1 MRFKNNDIATLT
13 LTFGVGI
20 ILILMSML
28 TSCSHKVR
36 YITETVEVPKI
47 QKEYVN
53 RVDSIYIKDVDSV
66 FVDRYLKSD
75 TQYIETTKIKYRDR
89 YALHTDTL
97 LKTDSIFVPVRYDN
111 PELLSEIDTLN
122 HKLNE
127 SAVKEKLHKHTIK
140 MYNYTLLIGA
150 LCLILFNLNKIKKIF
165 KWLIKFIKKLI

>member
-36 YITETVEVPKI
+36 YVTQTVEIPKI

-66 FVDRYLKSD
+66 YTDRYIKSD
-75 TQYIETTKIKYRDR
+75 TVYIEKNRIKYRDR
-89 YALHTDTL
+89 YALHTDTV

-111 PELLSEIDTLN
+111 PELISEIN
-122 HKLNE
+122 KLKTD
-127 SAVKEKLHKHTIK
+127 STVKEKIYNHSIK
-140 MYNYTLLIGA
+140 VHRYVILIFII
-150 LCLILFNLNKIKKIF
+150 CLILFNIKK
-165 KWLIKFIKKLI
+165 IKKLIDLIRKVI

>member
-13 LTFGVGI
+13 LTLGVGI
-20 ILILMSML
+20 ILILLSML

-53 RVDSIYIKDVDSV
+53 RVDSVYIKDIDSV

-75 TQYIETTKIKYRDR
+75 TQYIETTKIKYRNR
-89 YALHTDTL
+89 YAIHTDTL

-111 PELLSEIDTLN
+111 PELLSEIEKIKTD
-122 HKLNE
+122 

-140 MYNYTLLIGA
+140 VYNYTLLIGA
-150 LCLILFNLNKIKKIF
+150 LCLILFNLNKFKKIF
-165 KWLIKFIKKLI
+165 KWLIKKLI

>member
-36 YITETVEVPKI
+36 YITQTVEVPKI

-111 PELLSEIDTLN
+111 PDLISEIDTLN
-122 HKLNE
+122 KKLNDY
-127 SAVKEKLHKHTIK
+127 AVKEKLHIHTIK
-140 MYNYTLLIGA
+140 MYRYVILMFV

-165 KWLIKFIKKLI
+165 KWLIKFIKRLI

>member
-13 LTFGVGI
+13 LTLGVGI

-36 YITETVEVPKI
+36 YITQTVEVPKI

-53 RVDSIYIKDVDSV
+53 RVDSVFIKDVDSV

-89 YALHTDTL
+89 YALHTDTIL
-97 LKTDSIFVPVRYDN
+97 RTDSVFVPVKYQDPALIEEINKIKTDS
-111 PELLSEIDTLN
+111 
-122 HKLNE
+122 
-127 SAVKEKLHKHTIK
+127 AVKDKLHKHTIK
-140 MYNYTLLIGA
+140 VYNYIILIGV

-165 KWLIKFIKKLI
+165 KWLIKFIKRLI

>member
-13 LTFGVGI
+13 LTLGVGI
-20 ILILMSML
+20 ILILLSML

-97 LKTDSIFVPVRYDN
+97 LKTDSIFVPVKYQDPN
-111 PELLSEIDTLN
+111 LIEEIN
-122 HKLNE
+122 KLKTE

-140 MYNYTLLIGA
+140 MYNYTLLIGL
-150 LCLILFNLNKIKKIF
+150 LCLALFNFDKIKKLI
-165 KWLIKFIKKLI
+165 KWLIKFIKRLI

>member
-36 YITETVEVPKI
+36 YITQTVEIPKI

-75 TQYIETTKIKYRDR
+75 TQYIETTKIKYRNR

-111 PELLSEIDTLN
+111 PELLSEIG
-122 HKLNE
+122 KLKTD

-140 MYNYTLLIGA
+140 MYNYTLLIG
-150 LCLILFNLNKIKKIF
+150 LICVALFNFDKVKKLI
-165 KWLIKFIKKLI
+165 KWLIKFIKRLI

>member
-1 MRFKNNDIATLT
+1 MKFKNNDIATLT

-36 YITETVEVPKI
+36 YVTQTVEIPKI

-75 TQYIETTKIKYRDR
+75 TQYIETTKIKYRNR
-89 YALHTDTL
+89 YALHTDTI
-97 LKTDSIFVPVRYDN
+97 LKTDSIFIPVRYDN
-111 PELLSEIDTLN
+111 PDLISEIG
-122 HKLNE
+122 KLKTD
-127 SAVKEKLHKHTIK
+127 SSVKEKIYKHTIK
-140 MYNYTLLIGA
+140 VYNYTLLIGA
-150 LCLILFNLNKIKKIF
+150 LCLILFNFNKIKKIF
-165 KWLIKFIKKLI
+165 KWLIKFIKRLI

>member
-36 YITETVEVPKI
+36 YITQTVEIPKI

-75 TQYIETTKIKYRDR
+75 TQYIETTKIKYRNR
-89 YALHTDTL
+89 YAIHTDTL

-111 PELLSEIDTLN
+111 PELLSEIG
-122 HKLNE
+122 KLKTD
-127 SAVKEKLHKHTIK
+127 SAVKEKIYKNTIK
-140 MYNYTLLIGA
+140 VHRYVILIGL
-150 LCLILFNLNKIKKIF
+150 LCVALFNFDKVKKLI
-165 KWLIKFIKKLI
+165 KWLIKFIKRLI

>member
-28 TSCSHKVR
+28 TSCSQKVR
-36 YITETVEVPKI
+36 YVTQTVEVPKI

-89 YALHTDTL
+89 YTLHTDTI

-111 PELLSEIDTLN
+111 PDLISEIN
-122 HKLNE
+122 KLKTD
-127 SAVKEKLHKHTIK
+127 SAVKDKVHKHTIK

-150 LCLILFNLNKIKKIF
+150 LCLILFNFNKIKKIF

>member
-36 YITETVEVPKI
+36 YITQTVEVPKI

-97 LKTDSIFVPVRYDN
+97 LQTDSIFVPVRYDK
-111 PELLSEIDTLN
+111 PDLISEIN
-122 HKLNE
+122 KLKTD
-127 SAVKEKLHKHTIK
+127 SAVKEKLHKHTIS
-140 MYNYTLLIGA
+140 MYNYALLLGG

-165 KWLIKFIKKLI
+165 KFLIKFIKKLI

>member
-13 LTFGVGI
+13 LTLGVGI
-20 ILILMSML
+20 ILILLSML

-36 YITETVEVPKI
+36 YITQTVEVPKI

-53 RVDSIYIKDVDSV
+53 RVDSVFIKDIDSV

-111 PELLSEIDTLN
+111 PALIEEINKIKTD
-122 HKLNE
+122 
-127 SAVKEKLHKHTIK
+127 SAVKDKLHKHTIK
-140 MYNYTLLIGA
+140 VYNYTLLIGA
-150 LCLILFNLNKIKKIF
+150 LCLILFNLNKFKKIF
-165 KWLIKFIKKLI
+165 KWLIKFIKRLI

>member
-36 YITETVEVPKI
+36 YVTQTVEIPKI

-53 RVDSIYIKDVDSV
+53 RVDSVFIKDVDSIY
-66 FVDRYLKSD
+66 VDRYLKSD
-75 TQYIETTKIKYRDR
+75 TQYIETTKIKYRNR

-111 PELLSEIDTLN
+111 PELLSEID
-122 HKLNE
+122 KLKTD

-140 MYNYTLLIGA
+140 MYNYTLLIGL
-150 LCLILFNLNKIKKIF
+150 LCVALFNFDKIKKLI
-165 KWLIKFIKKLI
+165 KWLIKFIKRLI

>member
-28 TSCSHKVR
+28 TSCSQKVR
-36 YITETVEVPKI
+36 YVTQTVEIPKI

-53 RVDSIYIKDVDSV
+53 RVDSIYIKDIDSIYT
-66 FVDRYLKSD
+66 DRYIKSD
-75 TQYIETTKIKYRDR
+75 TVYIEKNKIKYRDR

-97 LKTDSIFVPVRYDN
+97 LKTDSIFVPLKYDN
-111 PELLSEIDTLN
+111 PDLISEINKIKTD
-122 HKLNE
+122 
-127 SAVKEKLHKHTIK
+127 SAVKEKIYNHSIK
-140 MYNYTLLIGA
+140 VQRYVILIFV

>member
-36 YITETVEVPKI
+36 YVTQTVEIPKI

-75 TQYIETTKIKYRDR
+75 TQYIETTKIKYRNR

-111 PELLSEIDTLN
+111 PELLSEIG
-122 HKLNE
+122 KLKTD
-127 SAVKEKLHKHTIK
+127 SAVKEKIYKNTIK
-140 MYNYTLLIGA
+140 VHRYVILIGL
-150 LCLILFNLNKIKKIF
+150 LCVALFNFDKVKKLI
-165 KWLIKFIKKLI
+165 KWLIKFIKRLI

>member
-36 YITETVEVPKI
+36 YVTQTVEVPKI

-97 LKTDSIFVPVRYDN
+97 LKTDSIFVPVKYQDSTLI
-111 PELLSEIDTLN
+111 EEINKIKTD
-122 HKLNE
+122 
-127 SAVKEKLHKHTIK
+127 SAVKEKLHIHTVK
-140 MYNYTLLIGA
+140 MYRYVILIFV

-165 KWLIKFIKKLI
+165 KFLIDLIRKVI

>member
-13 LTFGVGI
+13 LTLGVGI
-20 ILILMSML
+20 ILILLSML

-53 RVDSIYIKDVDSV
+53 RVDSVFIKDIDSV

-75 TQYIETTKIKYRDR
+75 TQYIETTKIKYRNR

-97 LKTDSIFVPVRYDN
+97 LKTDSIFVPLKYQD
-111 PELLSEIDTLN
+111 PALIEEINKIKTD
-122 HKLNE
+122 

-150 LCLILFNLNKIKKIF
+150 LCLILFNFDKIKKIF

>member
-13 LTFGVGI
+13 LTFGIGI

-75 TQYIETTKIKYRDR
+75 TQYIETTKIKYRNR
-89 YALHTDTL
+89 YAIHTDTL
-97 LKTDSIFVPVRYDN
+97 LKTDSIFIPVKYQD
-111 PELLSEIDTLN
+111 PTLIEEIN
-122 HKLNE
+122 KLKTD
-127 SAVKEKLHKHTIK
+127 SAVKEKIYKHSIK
-140 MYNYTLLIGA
+140 VHRYVILIFI
-150 LCLILFNLNKIKKIF
+150 LCLILFNIKK
-165 KWLIKFIKKLI
+165 IKKLIDLIRKVI

>member
-13 LTFGVGI
+13 LTLGVGI

-89 YALHTDTL
+89 YALHTDTIL
-97 LKTDSIFVPVRYDN
+97 RTDSVFVPVKYQDSTLI
-111 PELLSEIDTLN
+111 EEINKIKTD
-122 HKLNE
+122 

-140 MYNYTLLIGA
+140 VYNYVILIFIV
-150 LCLILFNLNKIKKIF
+150 CLILFNIKK
-165 KWLIKFIKKLI
+165 IKKLIDLIRKVI

>member
-1 MRFKNNDIATLT
+1 
-13 LTFGVGI
+13 
-20 ILILMSML
+20 ML

-36 YITETVEVPKI
+36 YVTQTVEVPKI

-89 YALHTDTL
+89 YAIHTDTIL
-97 LKTDSIFVPVRYDN
+97 RTDSVFVPVKYQDSTLI
-111 PELLSEIDTLN
+111 EEINKIKTD
-122 HKLNE
+122 

-140 MYNYTLLIGA
+140 VYNYTLLIGA
-150 LCLILFNLNKIKKIF
+150 LCLILFNFNKIKKIF

>member
-1 MRFKNNDIATLT
+1 MRFKSNDIATLT

-36 YITETVEVPKI
+36 YITQTVEIPKI

-89 YALHTDTL
+89 YALHTDTVL
-97 LKTDSIFVPVRYDN
+97 QTDSIFVPVKYQD
-111 PELLSEIDTLN
+111 PTLIEEINNLKTD
-122 HKLNE
+122 

-140 MYNYTLLIGA
+140 VYNYTLLIGA
-150 LCLILFNLNKIKKIF
+150 LCLILFNFDKIKKLI
-165 KWLIKFIKKLI
+165 KWLIKFIKRLI

>member
-36 YITETVEVPKI
+36 YITQTVEVPKI

-53 RVDSIYIKDVDSV
+53 RVDSVFIKDVDSV

-89 YALHTDTL
+89 YALHTDTV

-111 PELLSEIDTLN
+111 PDLISEIN
-122 HKLNE
+122 KLKTD

-165 KWLIKFIKKLI
+165 KLLIKFIKKLI

>member
-13 LTFGVGI
+13 ITFGVGI

-36 YITETVEVPKI
+36 YITQTVEIPKI

-75 TQYIETTKIKYRDR
+75 TQYIETTKIKYRNR
-89 YALHTDTL
+89 YALHTDTI

-111 PELLSEIDTLN
+111 PELLSEIN
-122 HKLNE
+122 KLKTD
-127 SAVKEKLHKHTIK
+127 SAVKEKLHKHTVK

-165 KWLIKFIKKLI
+165 KWLIKFIKRLI

>member
-13 LTFGVGI
+13 LTLGVGI

-36 YITETVEVPKI
+36 YITQTVEVPKI

-53 RVDSIYIKDVDSV
+53 RVDSVFIKDVDSIYT
-66 FVDRYLKSD
+66 DRYIKSD
-75 TQYIETTKIKYRDR
+75 TVYIEKNKIKYRDR
-89 YALHTDTL
+89 YTLHTDTL

-111 PELLSEIDTLN
+111 PELLSEIEKIKTD
-122 HKLNE
+122 

-140 MYNYTLLIGA
+140 MYNYTLLIGL
-150 LCLILFNLNKIKKIF
+150 LCLALFNFDKIKKIF
-165 KWLIKFIKKLI
+165 KCLIKFIKRLI

>member
-36 YITETVEVPKI
+36 YVTQTVEIPKI

-75 TQYIETTKIKYRDR
+75 TQYIETTKIKYRNR

-111 PELLSEIDTLN
+111 PELLSEIG
-122 HKLNE
+122 KLKTY
-127 SAVKEKLHKHTIK
+127 SAVKETLHKHTIK
-140 MYNYTLLIGA
+140 MYNYTLLIG
-150 LCLILFNLNKIKKIF
+150 LICVALFNFDKVKKLI
-165 KWLIKFIKKLI
+165 KWLIKFIKRLI

>member
-20 ILILMSML
+20 ILILLSML

-36 YITETVEVPKI
+36 YVTQTVEVPKI

-53 RVDSIYIKDVDSV
+53 RVDSIYIKDIDSV
-66 FVDRYLKSD
+66 YTDRYIKSD
-75 TQYIETTKIKYRDR
+75 TVYIEKNRIKYRNR
-89 YALHTDTL
+89 YALHTDTIL
-97 LKTDSIFVPVRYDN
+97 QTDSVFVPVRYNN
-111 PELLSEIDTLN
+111 PELLSEID
-122 HKLNE
+122 KLKTD

-150 LCLILFNLNKIKKIF
+150 LCLILFNFDKIKKLI
-165 KWLIKFIKKLI
+165 KWLIKFIKRLI

>member
-36 YITETVEVPKI
+36 YITQTVEVPKI

-53 RVDSIYIKDVDSV
+53 RVDSIYIKDVDSIY
-66 FVDRYLKSD
+66 VDRYLKSD
-75 TQYIETTKIKYRDR
+75 TQYIETTKIKYRNR
-89 YALHTDTL
+89 YALHTDTI

-111 PELLSEIDTLN
+111 PDLISEIN
-122 HKLNE
+122 KLKTD

>member
-53 RVDSIYIKDVDSV
+53 SVDSIYIKDVDSV

-89 YALHTDTL
+89 YALHTDTI
-97 LKTDSIFVPVRYDN
+97 LKTDSIFVPLKYDN
-111 PELLSEIDTLN
+111 PDLISEIN
-122 HKLNE
+122 KLKTD
-127 SAVKEKLHKHTIK
+127 STVKEKLHKHTIK
-140 MYNYTLLIGA
+140 VYRYVILIGL
-150 LCLILFNLNKIKKIF
+150 LCVALFNLNKIKKIF

>member
-36 YITETVEVPKI
+36 YVTQTVEIPKI

-53 RVDSIYIKDVDSV
+53 RVDSVFIKDVDSIY
-66 FVDRYLKSD
+66 VDRYLKSD

-97 LKTDSIFVPVRYDN
+97 LKTDSIFVPVKYQD
-111 PELLSEIDTLN
+111 PTLLEEIN
-122 HKLNE
+122 KLKTD
-127 SAVKEKLHKHTIK
+127 SAVKDKLHKHTIK
-140 MYNYTLLIGA
+140 MYNYTLLIGL
-150 LCLILFNLNKIKKIF
+150 LCVALFNFDKIKKLI
-165 KWLIKFIKKLI
+165 KWLIKFIKRLI

>member
-20 ILILMSML
+20 ILILLSML

-36 YITETVEVPKI
+36 YVTQTVEIPKI

-53 RVDSIYIKDVDSV
+53 RVDSIYIKDIDSV

-89 YALHTDTL
+89 YALHTDTI

-111 PELLSEIDTLN
+111 PDLISEIG
-122 HKLNE
+122 KLKTD
-127 SAVKEKLHKHTIK
+127 SAVKEKLHKHTVK
-140 MYNYTLLIGA
+140 MYNYTLLIGV
-150 LCLILFNLNKIKKIF
+150 LCLILFNLDKIKKIF
-165 KWLIKFIKKLI
+165 KWLIKFIKRLI

>member
-36 YITETVEVPKI
+36 YVTQTVEVPKI

-53 RVDSIYIKDVDSV
+53 RVDSVFIKDVDSV

-75 TQYIETTKIKYRDR
+75 TQYIETTKIKYRNR
-89 YALHTDTL
+89 YALHTDTIL
-97 LKTDSIFVPVRYDN
+97 RTDSIFVPVKYQDSTLI
-111 PELLSEIDTLN
+111 EEIG
-122 HKLNE
+122 KLKTDY
-127 SAVKEKLHKHTIK
+127 AVKEKIYNHSIK
-140 MYNYTLLIGA
+140 VHRYVILIFI
-150 LCLILFNLNKIKKIF
+150 LCLILFNIKK
-165 KWLIKFIKKLI
+165 IKKLIDLIRKLI

>member
-13 LTFGVGI
+13 LRLGIGI
-20 ILILMSML
+20 ILILLSML
-28 TSCSHKVR
+28 TSCSQKVR
-36 YITETVEVPKI
+36 YVTQTVEVPKI

-53 RVDSIYIKDVDSV
+53 RVDSIYIKDIDSV

-89 YALHTDTL
+89 YAIHTDTL

-111 PELLSEIDTLN
+111 PDLISEINKIKTD
-122 HKLNE
+122 

-140 MYNYTLLIGA
+140 VYNYTLMIGA

>member
-13 LTFGVGI
+13 LTLGVGI

-36 YITETVEVPKI
+36 YVTQTVEVPKI

-97 LKTDSIFVPVRYDN
+97 LKTDSIFVPVKYQDPN
-111 PELLSEIDTLN
+111 LIEEIN
-122 HKLNE
+122 KLKTD
-127 SAVKEKLHKHTIK
+127 SAVKEKLHRHTIK
-140 MYNYTLLIGA
+140 MYNYTLLIGL
-150 LCLILFNLNKIKKIF
+150 LCIALFNFDKIKKLI

>member
-36 YITETVEVPKI
+36 YITQTVEIPKI

-89 YALHTDTL
+89 YALHTDTVL
-97 LKTDSIFVPVRYDN
+97 QTDSIFVPVKYQD
-111 PELLSEIDTLN
+111 PTLIEEINNLKTD
-122 HKLNE
+122 

-140 MYNYTLLIGA
+140 VYNYTLLIGA
-150 LCLILFNLNKIKKIF
+150 LCLILFNFDKIKKLI
-165 KWLIKFIKKLI
+165 KWLIKFIKRLI

>member
-1 MRFKNNDIATLT
+1 MRFKNNDIVTMTLT
-13 LTFGVGI
+13 VGI
-20 ILILMSML
+20 GIALILLSML

-53 RVDSIYIKDVDSV
+53 RVDSVFIKDIDSIYT
-66 FVDRYLKSD
+66 DRYIKSD
-75 TQYIETTKIKYRDR
+75 TVYIEKNRIKYRDR

-97 LKTDSIFVPVRYDN
+97 LRTDSIFVPVRYDN
-111 PELLSEIDTLN
+111 PELLAEINNLKTD
-122 HKLNE
+122 

>member
-36 YITETVEVPKI
+36 YVTQTVEVPKI

-97 LKTDSIFVPVRYDN
+97 LKTDSIFVPVPIQD
-111 PELLSEIDTLN
+111 PTLIEEIN
-122 HKLNE
+122 KLNTD
-127 SAVKEKLHKHTIK
+127 SAVKEKIYNHSIK
-140 MYNYTLLIGA
+140 VHRYVILIGL
-150 LCLILFNLNKIKKIF
+150 LCVALFNFDKIKKLI
-165 KWLIKFIKKLI
+165 KWLIKFIKRLI